1 MAPVTNLIPLRETED
16 IFTSRNRLTLRAAAY
31 FRNLTLMVNT
41 NTNDVGEINTQLA
54 QNLQTIAK
62 INELEKR
69 RLVIVKTTTDII
81 AKPYEQI
88 VCNNTSSIDVTLDLN
103 PRINDLIN
111 IKRKNRVVNVI
122 GLIDGFTN
130 IRINRKRYNMKLL
143 YDGDEWI
150 EV

>member
-1 MAPVTNLIPLRETED
+1 MPELIALRESED
-16 IFTSRNRLTLRAAAY
+16 VLTPRNRLNLRAAAY
-31 FRNLTLMVNT
+31 FRDITSMVNAST
-41 NTNDVGEINTQLA
+41 NEVGEINTQLA
-54 QNLQTIAK
+54 QNQQSIAR

-69 RLVIVKTTTDII
+69 RLVTVKTTTDIT

-88 VCNNTSSIDVTLDLN
+88 VCNNTVKINVTLDLN

-111 IKRKNRVVNVI
+111 IKRKNKAKTINVI
-122 GLIDGFTN
+122 GIIDGETN
-130 IRINRKRYNMKLL
+130 KCINVKNYNMKLL

>member
-1 MAPVTNLIPLRETED
+1 MPRLIPLRETED

-31 FRNLTLMVNT
+31 FRDITEMVNT
-41 NTNDVGEINTQLA
+41 STDEVGEINTQLA
-54 QNLQTIAK
+54 QSLQSIAK
-62 INELEKR
+62 INEIEKR
-69 RLVIVKTTTDII
+69 RLAIVKTVTDII

-88 VCNNTSSIDVTLDLN
+88 VCNNTSSINVTLDLN
-103 PRINDLIN
+103 PRIDDLIN
-111 IKRKNRVVNVI
+111 VKRKNAVVEVI

-130 IRINRKRYNMKLL
+130 RRINRKRYNMKLL